1 MSKASDTV
9 WHEGLIYK
17 LKQVGISGE
26 ALALINGFLNKRSQ
40 RVTLNGQ
47 SSSWL
52 PEIMRS
58 TSWCTEWLHFRSPI
72 FLSIY

>member
-1 MSKASDTV
+1 MSKAFDTV

-17 LKQVGISGE
+17 LRQVGISGE
-26 ALALINGFLNKRSQ
+26 ALAFINSFLNKRSQ

-52 PEIMRS
+52 PEIIRS
-58 TSWCTEWLHFRSPI
+58 TSWCTEWIHFRPPI